1 VKRTLAH
8 RIAVV
13 VDGGEPVGRAMALAL
28 AARGARVMVGGAR
41 ERSLGETVGEL
52 AFMGG
57 QGRHVVGGVVEAVAR
72 AEALWGPV
80 DLVVETGLDPGGQEP
95 R

>member
-1 VKRTLAH
+1 
-8 RIAVV
+8 
-13 VDGGEPVGRAMALAL
+13 
-28 AARGARVMVGGAR
+28 
-41 ERSLGETVGEL
+41 VGEI

-57 QGRHVVGGVVEAVAR
+57 QGRHVVGGVDEGVAR

-80 DLVVETGLDPGGQEP
+80 DLVVETGLDPGWQEP

>member
-1 VKRTLAH
+1 VKGSLAH

-13 VDGGEPVGRAMALAL
+13 VDGGEPLGRAMALAL
-28 AARGARVMVGGAR
+28 AARGARVVVAGRR
-41 ERSLGETVGEL
+41 ERALGETVGEV
-52 AFMGG
+52 AYMGG
-57 QGRHVVGGVVEAVAR
+57 QGRHVVGGVDEAVAR